1 MNRTIEQS
9 RVIAGLYG
17 RLSDDDDQ
25 DGTSV
30 SIETQVKILT
40 DYARDH
46 GMTVYD
52 TYTDDGFTGTNF
64 NRPSFKRLME
74 DAGNGTI
81 NTIIVKD
88 LSRFGRNYLEVG
100 RYISEVFPMMGIRFI
115 AIGDDVDSARGSL
128 DYDLMFPIKNIFN
141 EYYPADCSRKTR
153 QAFATKAKNGEFI
166 GSKAPYGYKKS
177 EADKHVLE
185 IDEEIAPTVEE
196 IFRMAA
202 YKGYG
207 FNKIARVLTERRVMT
222 PTALNEKRANREYHK
237 DPYDWNLTSVRT
249 ILYNEAYLGHLISGK
264 RTKMSF
270 KSKRV
275 IRQREELWVVHRNW
289 FPALIPQ
296 QLWDDAHKSLSSR
309 KRMSQSGF
317 DNIFAGLLKC
327 DKCRSA
333 VSLSSGRPGEEYYT
347 CNTYKKKGK
356 LRCSSH
362 YLRYDEVY
370 KAVLADIRDTLREVR
385 RDKEAFVE
393 AVLKHIDNTATK
405 QRSQLEREARELK
418 KRVDDLEA
426 RFDRM
431 YEDRLNGLLSDRKF
445 KELADKTE
453 AEQEAARARL
463 TEVMSILEGNDDSR
477 ERIEDF
483 AERVLKYTEI
493 DRLDREILN
502 TLVDTIII
510 GDRIQTEDG
519 VSQTITVNY
528 RFMRRQKT
536 VVAA

>member
-100 RYISEVFPMMGIRFI
+100 RYISELFPMMGIRFI

-166 GSKAPYGYKKS
+166 GSKAPYGYRKS

-202 YKGYG
+202 YLGYG
-207 FNKIARVLTERRVMT
+207 FNKIARVLTERRVIT
-222 PTALNEKRANREYHK
+222 PTALNEKRANREYNK
-237 DPYDWNLTSVRT
+237 DPYEWNLTSVRC

-264 RTKMSF
+264 RTKLSF

-275 IRQREELWVVHRNW
+275 IHQREELWVVHRNW
-289 FPALIPQ
+289 FPALVTQ
-296 QLWDDAHKSLSSR
+296 QLWDDAHKALNSR
-309 KRMSQSGF
+309 KRMTASGF

-327 DKCRSA
+327 DKCGGA
-333 VSLSSGRPGEEYYT
+333 VSFCSGRPGEEYYT

-356 LRCSSH
+356 NYCSSH
-362 YLRYDEVY
+362 YLKYSEVY
-370 KAVLADIRDTLREVR
+370 KAVLADIRDTLRIVQ
-385 RDKEAFVE
+385 RDKDAFVE

-483 AERVLKYTEI
+483 AERVLRYTDI
-493 DRLDREILN
+493 TALDREILN
-502 TLVDTIII
+502 TLVDTITI
-510 GDRIQTEDG
+510 GDRIQTPDG
-519 VSQTITVNY
+519 VEQKITVNY

-536 VVAA
+536 AEAA